1 MESQGSIID
10 QPSLTPARVAVFG
23 IALVGVPILALFL
36 FVYGAA
42 SDTGDAFRSAVVP
55 SIVGAALGILMVG
68 LRPIRSARIRK
79 GGRWERVAL
88 GAVSLAA
95 LLGVIGNDLPRWVNA
110 GVEGWATGFFLALT
124 FFLLRL
130 WRRDP
135 EFRRRIKAVR
145 SSRS

>member
-79 GGRWERVAL
+79 GAGGRESRSARCP
-88 GAVSLAA
+88 S
-95 LLGVIGNDLPRWVNA
+95 
-110 GVEGWATGFFLALT
+110 
-124 FFLLRL
+124 
-130 WRRDP
+130 
-135 EFRRRIKAVR
+135 R
-145 SSRS
+145 SSASSATTSLIG